1 MEPIKAWQTFDN
13 SGPDGLSL
21 NAIRMPHPAAGEILV
36 AVEAAALNFSDMLM
50 ISGAYQVQPPLPYTP
65 GQEVAGTV
73 IESGPD
79 VTFQPGDRV
88 AGKLICGGFAEQAI
102 VREDMAFAV
111 PQQMKTRE
119 AVALPIVYTTAM
131 VALTEST
138 RVKTGET
145 VLIHAAAGG
154 VGLAAVQIAKAFG
167 ATVIGTAGD
176 DKKLAVVKEFGADLV
191 LNYRDD
197 DWIGVVRAFNNGR
210 RADIIFDPVGGETT
224 LNSLRCLAREGR
236 LLIVGF
242 ASGSVPKIPAHY
254 LLLKRASAIGV
265 YWNHDYDGEMLER
278 VTKRLLVLYA
288 GGKIKPLVRTYE
300 GLAALPQA
308 LADLSQRRS
317 IGKLVLAI

>member
-1 MEPIKAWQTFDN
+1 MESIKAWQTFDN
-13 SGPDGLSL
+13 SGLDGLSL
-21 NAIRMPHPAAGEILV
+21 DMINIHHPAAGEILV
-36 AVEAAALNFSDMLM
+36 VVEAAALNFSDLLM
-50 ISGAYQVQPPLPYTP
+50 ISGSYQIQPPLPYTP

-73 IESGPD
+73 IETGPG

-88 AGKLICGGFAEQAI
+88 AGKVIYGGFAEQAI
-102 VREDMAFAV
+102 VREDMAFVV
-111 PQQMKTRE
+111 PQQMDMQE
-119 AVALPIVYTTAM
+119 AVALPIVYTTAL

-138 RVKTGET
+138 RIKVGET
-145 VLIHAAAGG
+145 VLVHAAAGG
-154 VGLAAVQIAKAFG
+154 VGLAAVQIAKALG

-176 DKKLAVVKEFGADLV
+176 DKKIAAVKENGADLA

-210 RADIIFDPVGGETT
+210 RADVIFDPVGGDTT

-265 YWNHDYDGEMLER
+265 YWDHDYDGEMVKR
-278 VTKRLLVLYA
+278 TTKRLLDFYSD
-288 GGKIKPLVRTYE
+288 GKIDPLVRTYD

-308 LADLSQRRS
+308 LTDLGQRRA
-317 IGKLVLAI
+317 IGKLVLTI

>member
-1 MEPIKAWQTFDN
+1 MESIKAWQTFDN
-13 SGPDGLSL
+13 SGLDGLSL
-21 NAIRMPHPAAGEILV
+21 NTINVPHPAEGEILV
-36 AVEAAALNFSDMLM
+36 RVRAAALNFSDLLM
-50 ISGAYQVQPPLPYTP
+50 ISGDYQIQPPLPYTP

-73 IESGPD
+73 LEGGPG

-88 AGKLICGGFAEQAI
+88 AGKVICGGFAQQAL

-111 PQQMKTRE
+111 PQQMNMRE

-131 VALTEST
+131 VALSEST
-138 RVKTGET
+138 RIKTGET

-154 VGLAAVQIAKAFG
+154 VGLAAVQIAKALG

-176 DKKLAVVKEFGADLV
+176 DKKLAVVKEFGADLA

-210 RADIIFDPVGGETT
+210 RADIIFDPVGGDTT
-224 LNSLRCLAREGR
+224 LNSLHCLAREGR

-242 ASGSVPKIPAHY
+242 ASGTVPKIPAHV

-265 YWNHDYDGEMLER
+265 YWNHDNDGEMLER
-278 VTKRLLVLYA
+278 TTNHLLDLYA
-288 GGKIKPLVRTYE
+288 KGKIKPVVRTYE
-300 GLAALPQA
+300 GLTALPQA
-308 LADLSQRRS
+308 LADLGQRRS
-317 IGKLVLAI
+317 FGKLVLVL